1 MLPSLSASI
10 QAFATKEFQTVI
22 AEDASNLLDEILRS
36 LGESFLIEAFYYAKA
51 SELDEIDFPEIQAA
65 TRVLLS
71 PEIWKY
77 AASDGTRYIIPAGD
91 SEDPEVVFKA
101 SGLSFPLIDIYNA
114 IKIRDATVTV
124 SIKAAVYLTSQLEFF
139 TAEVIELSA
148 KKAKE
153 AESNEVTEQ
162 LIRDA
167 IDGDEEL
174 KAIFFPPAITSETS
188 EAEEASA
195 LLNEIIDLLHIDRS
209 TLKGAS
215 EEEIVAIE
223 EKFELP
229 LPSYLRSLL
238 KITDGSMS
246 MGLNV
251 FLFPS
256 LSDMEEQFFYNSY
269 LPKIYRINRWIPYQD
284 LDYDFCWEILDV
296 RTGGVIL
303 QFDLECESSWQN
315 GKELKDLLT
324 LMKRLKLFRDYLLNR
339 DDKESLKAS
348 DLKFDDGRTYEKS
361 QGYESTD
368 MVYRFKSMYDYAYG
382 KAESALER
390 PSKKKA
396 RK

>member
-10 QAFATKEFQTVI
+10 QAFAAKEFQTVI
-22 AEDASNLLDEILRS
+22 TENASNLLDEILRS
-36 LGESFLIEAFYYAKA
+36 LGESFLTEAFHYAKA

-77 AASDGTRYIIPAGD
+77 AASEGTRYIMRAGD
-91 SEDPEVVFKA
+91 SEDPDVVFKA

-114 IKIRDATVTV
+114 MKGRDATVTV
-124 SIKAAVYLTSQLEFF
+124 SVKAAVYLTSQFEFF
-139 TAEVIELSA
+139 AAEVIELSA
-148 KKAKE
+148 KKA
-153 AESNEVTEQ
+153 ESKEVTEQ
-162 LIRDA
+162 VIRDA
-167 IDGDEEL
+167 IEGDDEL
-174 KAIFFPPAITSETS
+174 KAIFFPSTSTSETS
-188 EAEEASA
+188 EADEASA

-209 TLKGAS
+209 TLKGVS
-215 EEEIVAIE
+215 EEEIMAIE

-238 KITDGSMS
+238 KISNGSMS

-324 LMKRLKLFRDYLLNR
+324 LMKRLKLFRDYLLSR
-339 DDKESLKAS
+339 DDKESLKANE
-348 DLKFDDGRTYEKS
+348 LKFDDGRAYEKS
-361 QGYESTD
+361 QGYESID
-368 MVYRFKSMYDYAYG
+368 MLYRFKSMYDYAYG

>member
-1 MLPSLSASI
+1 MLPSFSTDIEEISVALEIVFS
-10 QAFATKEFQTVI
+10 
-22 AEDASNLLDEILRS
+22 EDGSKFLDQIIRT
-36 LGESFLIEAFYYAKA
+36 LGESILTEAFNYAKVSQLDDLDYEIIDA
-51 SELDEIDFPEIQAA
+51 ARAILPDEIWEFVETSIRNP
-65 TRVLLS
+65 TL
-71 PEIWKY
+71 KY
-77 AASDGTRYIIPAGD
+77 
-91 SEDPEVVFKA
+91 
-101 SGLSFPLIDIYNA
+101 PLITDLEN
-114 IKIRDATVTV
+114 RDENITVNSLGADHFTR
-124 SIKAAVYLTSQLEFF
+124 ILEYF
-139 TAEVIELSA
+139 VVKVVKGSS
-148 KKAKE
+148 KKGKE
-153 AESNEVTEQ
+153 AGLNEVTEQ
-162 LIRDA
+162 LIKDA
-167 IDGDEEL
+167 INGDEEL
-174 KAIFFPPAITSETS
+174 KAIFFPFTSTSETS
-188 EAEEASA
+188 EADEASA

-256 LSDMEEQFFYNSY
+256 LSDMDGQFFYGSY

-361 QGYESTD
+361 QGYESKA
-368 MVYRFKSMYDYAYG
+368 MNSRYKAMYDHAYEE
-382 KAESALER
+382 ATAIRR
-390 PSKKKA
+390 PSKKA